1 MVNRWCTADFHLKKR
16 LSMFKTVLKQMD
28 HKELARLIG
37 EKLLRELSITV
48 LHHVA
53 FSRDS
58 CKVNGCAVEKLN
70 NLFDAS
76 EDILCLCH
84 TLCHMGERI
93 ELPTLDK
100 FMHHWIGLV
109 YSHAGAKGV
118 WKELIGSVT
127 GFSNVRW
134 YAKAEIEM
142 EIATNFG
149 LLDTA
154 ITTFEDRD
162 YGEAHTKA
170 LRKIYNEETKRL
182 ELEFAAM
189 LDTRRI
195 VSTTYEMEGDR
206 LEILLAFD
214 RVEALR
220 AHGRALGND
229 GTLPNVDAVLRKHT
243 EIKKGTQILREW
255 PGQGFLKA
263 KVVKLVTLLSELS
276 PGQNVSGFKVK
287 YDTDQGEEGYED
299 AEIRK
304 WVVVNT
310 DPVRQEIVNGL
321 KKGYKYLEDRLHGPP
336 LCEARYDCSTMYE
349 MMRLVRALD
358 PSFATSTPIDVKWVN
373 DMVKIKPL

>member
-1 MVNRWCTADFHLKKR
+1 
-16 LSMFKTVLKQMD
+16 
-28 HKELARLIG
+28 
-37 EKLLRELSITV
+37 
-48 LHHVA
+48 
-53 FSRDS
+53 
-58 CKVNGCAVEKLN
+58 
-70 NLFDAS
+70 
-76 EDILCLCH
+76 
-84 TLCHMGERI
+84 
-93 ELPTLDK
+93 
-100 FMHHWIGLV
+100 
-109 YSHAGAKGV
+109 
-118 WKELIGSVT
+118 
-127 GFSNVRW
+127 
-134 YAKAEIEM
+134 
-142 EIATNFG
+142 
-149 LLDTA
+149 
-154 ITTFEDRD
+154 
-162 YGEAHTKA
+162 

-358 PSFATSTPIDVKWVN
+358 PSFATSTPIDVEWVN
-373 DMVKIKPL
+373 DMANIKPLSSNNLIDGMKSELPAYLSAAQGVTFDRKDIDKFTEDVLTWWRINGNQFPTWALAARMVFAFSPNSAACERVFSLLAAMFTKEQHSTLADQIQAALMLKYNKRVVG